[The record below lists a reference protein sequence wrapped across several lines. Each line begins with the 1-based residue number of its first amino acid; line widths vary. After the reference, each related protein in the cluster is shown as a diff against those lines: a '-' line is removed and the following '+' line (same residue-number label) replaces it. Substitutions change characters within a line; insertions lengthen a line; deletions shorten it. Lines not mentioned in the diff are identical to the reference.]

1 MVTNNMNINMNTII
15 SLFVRVGIF
24 VLIACVLFHLTQP
37 KTEDYLENYM
47 NAIDKEQKE
56 YIKYTETQLST
67 KDQSLKD
74 LYQGYSG
81 EGKNEKEWSDL
92 NLHQCVDR
100 CNKVDGCIGFSR
112 ENVNDNEKASCYPKS
127 ILSQCHSSRKGK
139 FNQRQKSL
147 DYNTYIKVGVKNQL
161 TKCVG
166 DEAVTM
172 GRQLFIKSYAFPNTF
187 IGLKNNKVEMVT
199 KGPNQVGLFI
209 YCKFK
214 IEVGKEGSGTVSFK
228 HVESGKYLCRT
239 DKDLIGCVK
248 LNSST
253 NMKQRCSFQ
262 LHDGLSNQIILKC
275 LPVQG
280 EKLSRYVCLDRNAKY
295 LKAVTHMEL
304 NKSNNKFMEK
314 LTFDLVDYLTD
325 NTIVASKEQF
335 GDIGKRKKRQNNNKE
350 SFNDTGDIDENR
362 LEMYQYLQSGISKS
376 DFERE
381 QSENAEQQQISI
393 GDYRSLS
400 DIDNHFSR
408 TLDEKRLEKDGDNG
422 ESTFKKLRA
431 INDNLYK
438 ESQGINK
445 QRKKLNNRIQKCT
458 TNVDNM
464 KLRDMSRDYNYLKS
478 LLKQTGTPTTDEPP
492 EAIQQL
498 IANQPESVSI
508 N

>member
-1 MVTNNMNINMNTII
+1 MDIEKVFMRVVIFII
-15 SLFVRVGIF
+15 
-24 VLIACVLFHLTQP
+24 IAYLVYRLTQP
-37 KTEDYLENYM
+37 KDNYLENYM

-56 YIKYTETQLST
+56 YIKYTETHLSN

-81 EGKNEKEWSDL
+81 EGHNQSEWKDM

-100 CNKVDGCIGFSR
+100 CNKLTGCVGFSR

-127 ILSQCHSSRKGK
+127 ILSKCHSSRKGN

-147 DYNTYIKVGVKNQL
+147 NYNTYIKANIGNQL
-161 TKCVG
+161 TKCIG
-166 DEAVTM
+166 DESVTI
-172 GRQLFIKSYAFPNTF
+172 GRDIFLKSYAYPNKF
-187 IGLKNNKVEMVT
+187 IGLKNNKVEMIS

-214 IEVGKEGSGTVSFK
+214 VEVGKEGSGTLSFR
-228 HVESGKYLCRT
+228 HIESGKYLCRT
-239 DKDLIGCVK
+239 KKDLISCVK

-253 NMKQRCSFQ
+253 DMKQRCSFQ

-295 LKAVTHMEL
+295 LKAVTQMEL

-314 LTFDLVDYLTD
+314 LTFDLVDFLTD
-325 NTIVASKEQF
+325 NTIVESKEQF
-335 GDIGKRKKRQNNNKE
+335 GDLKKNRNKRREN
-350 SFNDTGDIDENR
+350 FNDNQPNIEEDR
-362 LEMYQYLQSGISKS
+362 LEMYQYLNSGI
-376 DFERE
+376 DLTTFQEE
-381 QSENAEQQQISI
+381 QEENAEQNQISI
-393 GDYRSLS
+393 GQYRSLS
-400 DIDNHFSR
+400 DIDNHFNR
-408 TLDEKRLEKDGDNG
+408 TLDGKKNEIEGDNG
-422 ESTFKKLRA
+422 ETTFKKLRD

-438 ESQGINK
+438 ESQGIEK
-445 QRKKLNNRIQKCT
+445 QRKNLENKIQKCT
-458 TNVDNM
+458 SNIDNM

-478 LLKQTGTPTTDEPP
+478 LLKQTDTPTSDNPP
-492 EAIQQL
+492 KAIQQL
-498 IANQPESVSI
+498 IEDQPEAVVL